1 MLPEDPVSWC
11 QGLWIQTPVHPG
23 EDVGSPTSWLL
34 KGFVFAL
41 FPLGLRI
48 HDYLYF
54 QVLSPGDIRYIFT
67 ATPAKDFGGIF
78 VS

>member
-1 MLPEDPVSWC
+1 M
-11 QGLWIQTPVHPG
+11 QATVHPV
-23 EDVGSPTSWLL
+23 EDIGNPTSLFL
-34 KGFVFAL
+34 KGFAFAL